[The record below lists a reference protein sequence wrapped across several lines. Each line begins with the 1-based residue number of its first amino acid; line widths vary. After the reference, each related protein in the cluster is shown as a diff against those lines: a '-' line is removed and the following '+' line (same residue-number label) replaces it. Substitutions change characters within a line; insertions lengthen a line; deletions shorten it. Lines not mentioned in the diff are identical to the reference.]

1 MIDWKTIKHFKK
13 EEFTCKCGCGL
24 NNINQTLVLMLDDS
38 RGSANMPFKINS
50 ACRCESHNKKIG
62 GVKDS
67 AHVKGLAV
75 DISIPSNGA
84 RFAILSA
91 LLNVGFLRVL
101 VYPTFI
107 HVDLDLDKPNPIIKI
122 MK

>member
-1 MIDWKTIKHFKK
+1 MIDWKKIKHFKK
-13 EEFTCKCGCGL
+13 EEFTCKCGCGS
-24 NNINQTLVLMLDDS
+24 NNISSTLVLMLEDS
-38 RGSANMPFKINS
+38 RELANVPFKINS
-50 ACRCESHNKKIG
+50 ACRCETHNKKIG

-67 AHVKGLAV
+67 SHVKGLAV
-75 DISIPSNGA
+75 DISIPSDGA

-101 VYPTFI
+101 IYPTFI
-107 HVDLDLDKPNPIIKI
+107 HVDLDFDKSNPIIKI